1 MSYFWPQSNY
11 YREKKNQRKAKHC
24 KKDFNNDKGR
34 IALHSFPDACP
45 FFLLLCVI
53 FHFFP
58 NCKASVSQCHRSLA
72 CQLIC
77 QEEYDAVVVSTLL
90 STWGYCYISSI
101 TPYNLLPVLRM
112 TLLSLLVVDQW
123 WAVYSSG
130 VSNTILCSSTASTP
144 QYVTLCHPLLK
155 PLLRYHFFALHH
167 FASVK
172 YLVPHKTTAC

>member
-77 QEEYDAVVVSTLL
+77 QVRCCCCFHLALHMGLL
-90 STWGYCYISSI
+90 LYIFYHTIQFAPCSQDDTSFTIGRWPVMSCLQFWGLQYHIVLFYC
-101 TPYNLLPVLRM
+101 
-112 TLLSLLVVDQW
+112 Q
-123 WAVYSSG
+123 YSS
-130 VSNTILCSSTASTP
+130 VCHTLSSPVETSAMIPLLCTASF
-144 QYVTLCHPLLK
+144 C
-155 PLLRYHFFALHH
+155 
-167 FASVK
+167 
-172 YLVPHKTTAC
+172 